1 VKYGYWSDLASLQF
15 SGDENTATWI
25 MAMPYGEYDH
35 PVYGKIKIDQE
46 RANTFAQNVKDN
58 VRGQEL
64 DIDYDHKEYGGEA
77 AGWVKDADVRSDGLW
92 LLVEWTKRAWALL
105 KDKAYR
111 YFSPEYND
119 EWKHP
124 KTGAT
129 HKDVLFGGAITNR
142 PFLKDI
148 VPINLS
154 ELFTSGGLS
163 SVPLHDSSAPHP
175 PMTGT
180 HSHQHHASGHDHSHS
195 HNNDNVHDH
204 GGHDTKSATDPSK
217 GGQMDPKI
225 LRGILGLAEDATD
238 EQVTAKLAELTK
250 PRPTVDP
257 ALTDPA
263 SPDELA
269 KLLRQLS
276 DVDGNPAIKALTDL
290 VGAQRKQLAALAL
303 EQKRA
308 KVERRLS
315 ELDGDKRFAVPP
327 VVKEQL
333 RDILMRS
340 PDDLGEQVFT
350 AYQETLKLGVIDLTE
365 RGWQRRGDEQSPTQK
380 MLTEVDKVMS
390 EAHAAGRK
398 MTYAQATA
406 IVSRDNPQLSS
417 EYREESYIPVEGR

>member
-1 VKYGYWSDLASLQF
+1 MKFGYWSDLASLALDD
-15 SGDENTATWI
+15 SGNTTAWI
-25 MAMPYGEYDH
+25 QAMPFGEYDH
-35 PVYGKIKIDQE
+35 PVYGKIAIDQE
-46 RANTFAQNVKDN
+46 RAQRFAQNVKDK
-58 VRGQEL
+58 VRGQDL

-92 LLVEWTKRAWALL
+92 LLIDWTKKAYQML

-124 KTGAT
+124 KTGET

-154 ELFTSGGLS
+154 DLFTHKDLG
-163 SVPLHDSSAPHP
+163 VPPTITPPAPTP
-175 PMTGT
+175 PAPT
-180 HSHQHHASGHDHSHS
+180 
-195 HNNDNVHDH
+195 
-204 GGHDTKSATDPSK
+204 TDPSE
-217 GGQMDPKI
+217 GGRMDPKI
-225 LRGILGLAEDATD
+225 LRGILGLAEDASD
-238 EQVTAKLAELTK
+238 ETVTAKLQELAK
-250 PRPTVDP
+250 PKPPTMDP

-269 KLLRQLS
+269 KLVRQLQ

-290 VGAQRKQLAALAL
+290 VTAQRAQLAQVMA
-303 EQKRA
+303 ERKKA
-308 KVERRLS
+308 KVDRQLE
-315 ELDGDKRFAVPP
+315 ELDRGKSFAVPP

-340 PDDLGEQVFT
+340 PDELGQQVFD
-350 AYQETLKLGVIDLTE
+350 AYQQTMKLGVIDLTE
-365 RGWQRRGDEQSPTQK
+365 RGWQRRGEETSPTGK
-380 MLTEVDKVMS
+380 FLAEVAAKQQ
-390 EAHAAGRK
+390 AAKAAGQN
-398 MTYAQATA
+398 MSYAAA
-406 IVSRDNPQLSS
+406 VAAVSRENPNLSS

>member
-1 VKYGYWSDLASLQF
+1 VKFGYWSDLASLQF
-15 SGDENTATWI
+15 GGDDSTATWI

-35 PVYGKIKIDQE
+35 PVYGKINIDQA
-46 RANTFAQNVKDN
+46 RAQQFATNVKEG

-77 AGWVKDADVRSDGLW
+77 AGWVKDADVRADGLW
-92 LLVEWTKRAWALL
+92 LLVEWTKRAWTLL

-124 KTGAT
+124 KTGQM

-154 ELFTSGGLS
+154 DLFDHK
-163 SVPLHDSSAPHP
+163 VPAPPAPTP
-175 PMTGT
+175 PAPPAPT
-180 HSHQHHASGHDHSHS
+180 
-195 HNNDNVHDH
+195 
-204 GGHDTKSATDPSK
+204 TDPSK

-250 PRPTVDP
+250 PKPTMDP

-263 SPDELA
+263 SPDDLA

-303 EQKRA
+303 EQKQA
-308 KVERRLS
+308 KVERRLA

-327 VVKEQL
+327 VVKDQL

-340 PDDLGEQVFT
+340 PDDLGEQVFK

-365 RGWQRRGDEQSPTQK
+365 RGWQRRGDDQSPTQK
-380 MLTEVDKVMS
+380 MLTEVDKVMAD
-390 EAHAAGRK
+390 AHTRGQK

-417 EYREESYIPVEGR
+417 EYREDSYIPVEGR